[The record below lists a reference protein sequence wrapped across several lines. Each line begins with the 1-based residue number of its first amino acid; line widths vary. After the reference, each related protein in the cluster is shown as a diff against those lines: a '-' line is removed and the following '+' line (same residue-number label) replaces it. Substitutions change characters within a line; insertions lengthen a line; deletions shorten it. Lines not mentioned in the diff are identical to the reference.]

1 MIMKN
6 INSNIKYLIALLV
19 VSMTLLTACTE
30 EENPAISNDLRVIS
44 ITYNATALEE
54 GSEVETENPQIEMVF
69 SHSLNTT
76 ALEEAL
82 SISNVTDYV
91 FSYDETNSF
100 VTIAFSSPLDYET
113 SYTLSLPGGSY
124 GASGE
129 ALVDDYALTFSTK
142 AFVPSQV
149 TLSVDKTGLLE
160 GESASIS
167 ATINQPTTVD
177 VTVSLSFAGN
187 AIHGMD
193 YSLSAESL
201 SIPKGSTSSTVTLTA
216 INDSDIEGE
225 ESVQVTIGELINA
238 VESGTQQINLTI
250 NDELP
255 ALIIKGVMALRWAT
269 ETDGNSGKAVH
280 LKAVEDIADLSL
292 YSLGVANN
300 GGGTDSIEFNL
311 PTMSVLAGEDILI
324 AREPSALESYFET
337 TCYGEFEHIIQTD
350 EMSQNGD
357 DAIELFKGTA
367 VIETYGDAD
376 VDGTDQSWEYAG
388 SWAYKLGGN
397 WTTGLVN
404 CSEGSSSTLESDCI
418 YPLCDNPLI
427 LKGVLAISWD
437 GSGTNGGKAVHLL
450 ANRDIADLGVYSVGV
465 ANNGGGTDGLE
476 YSLTSMSVSEGDHIL
491 LAREVNTLSTYFGTC
506 FSGFNHV
513 FETDAMNQNGDDAI
527 ELFEGSTIIEV
538 FGDSDVDGTGQPW
551 EYAGSWAY
559 KVGSK
564 WTHGGVDCAATSTT
578 TQNSACPYTFC
589 D

>member
-6 INSNIKYLIALLV
+6 INSNIKYLIAMLAA
-19 VSMTLLTACTE
+19 MTWLMACTE
-30 EENPAISNDLRVIS
+30 EDNPAISNDLRVLS
-44 ITYNATALEE
+44 ITYNATYLEE
-54 GSEVETENPQIEMVF
+54 GSEVETESPQIEMIF
-69 SHSLNTT
+69 SHSLNST

-82 SISNVTDYV
+82 SISNVTDYT

-100 VTIAFSSPLDYET
+100 VTISFSSSLDYEAT
-113 SYTLSLPGGSY
+113 YTISLPAGSY
-124 GASGE
+124 GANGE
-129 ALVDDYALTFSTK
+129 ALVDDYALNFSTK

-160 GESASIS
+160 GESALIT
-167 ATINQPTTVD
+167 ATLNQPTTVD
-177 VTVSLSFAGN
+177 VTVSLSFSGS
-187 AIHGMD
+187 AINGVD
-193 YSLSAESL
+193 YSLSDESL
-201 SIPKGSTSSTVTLTA
+201 SIPQGSTSAAATFTA
-216 INDSDIEGE
+216 INDSDVEGE
-225 ESVQVTIGELINA
+225 ESVQIAIAELTNA
-238 VESGTQQINLTI
+238 VESGSQEITLTI

-255 ALIIKGVMALRWAT
+255 ALVIKGVMALRWAT

-280 LKAVEDIADLSL
+280 LKAIEDIADLSL

-311 PTMSVLAGEDILI
+311 PAMSVSAGEDILI
-324 AREPSALESYFET
+324 AREPSALETYFEAS
-337 TCYGEFEHIIQTD
+337 CYMEFEHIIQTD

-367 VIETYGDAD
+367 VIETYGDAN
-376 VDGTDQSWEYAG
+376 VDGTDQPWEYAG
-388 SWAYKLGGN
+388 SWAYKLGGK
-397 WTTGLVN
+397 WTTGLIN
-404 CSEGSSSTLESDCI
+404 CSEGSSNTLGSDCI
-418 YPLCDNPLI
+418 YPLCDKPLV

-450 ANRDIADLGVYSVGV
+450 ANRDIADLGVYGIGV

-491 LAREVNTLSTYFGTC
+491 LAREVNTLSTYLGSC
-506 FSGFNHV
+506 FSEFNHV

-527 ELFEGSTIIEV
+527 ELFEGATIIEV
-538 FGDSDVDGTGQPW
+538 FGDSDVDGTGQAW

-564 WTHGGVDCAATSTT
+564 WTYGGVDCAATSTT
-578 TQNSACPYTFC
+578 TQNSACPYAFC